1 MVLGLADMVA
11 DLAPNA
17 DDRADCD
24 VAEKGDSSKRIF
36 FLGMPMANKAV
47 LFAFS
52 CRSWNIILSE
62 HFKRDWLRGCP

>member
-1 MVLGLADMVA
+1 MVLGLAVSEA
-11 DLAPNA
+11 DFAGNA

-47 LFAFS
+47 LLAFS
-52 CRSWNIILSE
+52 CRS
-62 HFKRDWLRGCP
+62 